1 MILIKAKNVLF
12 LDLYD
17 LQRAGVMV
25 DTRLILDGELF
36 IHWLMLDLYG
46 YEQWWSGLGEAGGD
60 NVIILP
66 GVSLA
71 EAQEFVDHLYGRDNI
86 VSDRHFT
93 IMRSVSLTDLK
104 CVDFLVRNLY
114 HYLSSS
120 CGNSLE
126 FVTIVWCV
134 Q

>member
-1 MILIKAKNVLF
+1 
-12 LDLYD
+12 
-17 LQRAGVMV
+17 MV
-25 DTRLILDGELF
+25 N
-36 IHWLMLDLYG
+36 G

-93 IMRSVSLTDLK
+93 VREDTEVADNFVCNNNSDLK

>member
-25 DTRLILDGELF
+25 DTRLILDDGELS
-36 IHWLMLDLYG
+36 IHWLMLIG
-46 YEQWWSGLGEAGGD
+46 QSGLGEAGGD

-71 EAQEFVDHLYGRDNI
+71 EAQEFVDHQYGRDNI

-93 IMRSVSLTDLK
+93 VREDTEVADNFVCNNNSDCEDVNEPVGFMLK
-104 CVDFLVRNLY
+104 FKNKK
-114 HYLSSS
+114 
-120 CGNSLE
+120 
-126 FVTIVWCV
+126 
-134 Q
+134 

>member
-25 DTRLILDGELF
+25 DTRLILDDGELS
-36 IHWLMLDLYG
+36 IHWLMLDLCG

-71 EAQEFVDHLYGRDNI
+71 EAQEFVYHLYGRDNI

-93 IMRSVSLTDLK
+93 VREDTEVADNFVCNNNSDCEDVNEPVGFMLK
-104 CVDFLVRNLY
+104 FKNKK
-114 HYLSSS
+114 
-120 CGNSLE
+120 
-126 FVTIVWCV
+126 
-134 Q
+134 

>member
-1 MILIKAKNVLF
+1 MILIKSKNVLF

-25 DTRLILDGELF
+25 DTRLILDDGELS

-60 NVIILP
+60 NVVILP

-71 EAQEFVDHLYGRDNI
+71 EAQVFVDHLYGRDNI

-93 IMRSVSLTDLK
+93 VREDTEVADNFVCNNNSDCKDVNEPVGFMLK
-104 CVDFLVRNLY
+104 FKNKK
-114 HYLSSS
+114 
-120 CGNSLE
+120 
-126 FVTIVWCV
+126 
-134 Q
+134 

>member
-1 MILIKAKNVLF
+1 MAN
-12 LDLYD
+12 
-17 LQRAGVMV
+17 AN
-25 DTRLILDGELF
+25 
-36 IHWLMLDLYG
+36 G

-93 IMRSVSLTDLK
+93 VREDTEVADNFVCNNNSDCEDVNEPVGFMLK
-104 CVDFLVRNLY
+104 FKNKK
-114 HYLSSS
+114 
-120 CGNSLE
+120 
-126 FVTIVWCV
+126 
-134 Q
+134 